1 MESIEQKEKL
11 FEKLETTKTP
21 RDLTFM
27 DGVLVTWEIF
37 DRILEKQLTGEKD
50 IHGCFYLSA
59 IQDDVTTYLQSYLLL
74 NGYCAERRK
83 NLFDLFMQN
92 NLKE

>member
-1 MESIEQKEKL
+1 MESIELKEEPI
-11 FEKLETTKTP
+11 EKLEITKAP
-21 RDLTFM
+21 KDLTFM

-37 DRILEKQLTGEKD
+37 DRILEKQLAGEKD
-50 IHGCFYLSA
+50 IHGCFYLPA
-59 IQDDVTTYLQSYLLL
+59 IQDDVTTYIQSHLLL

-83 NLFDLFMQN
+83 NLFNTFMPN

>member
-1 MESIEQKEKL
+1 MELTEQKEKPI
-11 FEKLETTKTP
+11 EKLETTEAPK
-21 RDLTFM
+21 DLTFM

-37 DRILEKQLTGEKD
+37 DRILEKQLDGEKD
-50 IHGCFYLSA
+50 SHGYYYLD
-59 IQDDVTTYLQSYLLL
+59 IILDDVTLYLQDFLLL

-83 NLFDLFMQN
+83 NLFDLFIPN